1 MGVCYLWVNKNVTD
15 SGWVI
20 IYIGLTFSKEE
31 LVEAVDP

>member
-1 MGVCYLWVNKNVTD
+1 MGVCYVYVNKNVTD

-31 LVEAVDP
+31 LVDS